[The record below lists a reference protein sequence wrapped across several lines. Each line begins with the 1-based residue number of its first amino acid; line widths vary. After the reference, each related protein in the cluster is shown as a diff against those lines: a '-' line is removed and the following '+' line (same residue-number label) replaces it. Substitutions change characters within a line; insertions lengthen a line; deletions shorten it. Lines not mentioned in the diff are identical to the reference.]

1 MWVATMSSQE
11 VGDSSGDLTSE
22 EFLNRNGD
30 FLGVAQS
37 DLCGRASPFRT
48 SLGARRSFA
57 IRFNLKLITLRM
69 NLTARIG

>member
-1 MWVATMSSQE
+1 MSSQE

-22 EFLNRNGD
+22 EFLNRDGD

-48 SLGARRSFA
+48 SRARRSFA

-69 NLTARIG
+69 NLTAKIG